1 MFIKKVNDGNNGNDS
16 SVFSVT
22 QCALSTSNYPL
33 DRGKQFVRMG
43 GLADKL
49 LCNVILFNLRMATNI
64 IAAMNLVR
72 RPPAIIIVIPK
83 NILQSFLARLP
94 NDHPDD
100 QDENNQ
106 TILRWPRQLGR

>member
-22 QCALSTSNYPL
+22 QCALSTSPSSNYPL
-33 DRGKQFVRMG
+33 LKSWKFVRMG

-64 IAAMNLVR
+64 IAAMNLVGGL
-72 RPPAIIIVIPK
+72 PAITIVIPK
-83 NILQSFLARLP
+83 NIV
-94 NDHPDD
+94 
-100 QDENNQ
+100 
-106 TILRWPRQLGR
+106 

>member
-22 QCALSTSNYPL
+22 QCALSTSNHPL
-33 DRGKQFVRMG
+33 LKSWKAFVRMG

-72 RPPAIIIVIPK
+72 GLPAITIVIPK
-83 NILQSFLARLP
+83 NIV
-94 NDHPDD
+94 
-100 QDENNQ
+100 
-106 TILRWPRQLGR
+106 